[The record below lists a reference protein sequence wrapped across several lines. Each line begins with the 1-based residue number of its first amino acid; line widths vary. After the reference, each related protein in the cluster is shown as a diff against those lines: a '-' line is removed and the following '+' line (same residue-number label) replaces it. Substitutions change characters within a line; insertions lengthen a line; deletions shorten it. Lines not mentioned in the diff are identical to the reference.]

1 MQTFEVVCFR
11 AGRKDSNWRR
21 AGGLLGVGNI
31 LYRDLVSDLGSF
43 CDNSLSYKFMIWV
56 LFFN

>member
-21 AGGLLGVGNI
+21 AGGLVGVGNI
-31 LYRDLVSDLGSF
+31 LYQDLVS
-43 CDNSLSYKFMIWV
+43 
-56 LFFN
+56 